1 MEKVSG
7 VEEYRAYG
15 YRWVVLLLYG
25 LILVAQAMLWVSF
38 APIESDVQ
46 FALGMGSTAIRALAL
61 VGPLMFVFFGSYAGD
76 LADRRGFK
84 FAASIG
90 AIVCTVFGVIR
101 AIIPHVVESG
111 AGQYWIYLVCQ
122 AIIGAAAVFII
133 TNMSKMPIK
142 WFLEKDRALGIGLA
156 TMFFYLGTAVGFQLV
171 TTIAGI
177 PEDAV
182 ETGNK
187 AVIQSG
193 LNNVLTIFAIVMAA
207 ATVLFILFAREEPPT
222 PSGPLPEEV
231 KLGAMESL
239 RRFMRSSIFRALATV
254 SLIGYGIYMGLV
266 VTMEKIITYHGEG
279 LGFTPKFAASVAS
292 AVIIGGIIGAGILPG
307 VSEKIGLRK
316 PFLVLAGLIPIPMLF
331 LMGFVGSKPVDL
343 IAGALLGFF
352 LLSAL
357 PVTFTIA
364 GEMEEIGPRLAGAAV
379 GTLMAIGSIGSFVIP
394 LLMEAFKAETAAGVP
409 DYRWAIVFLVALG
422 AVAIAVVLAW
432 VKETGP
438 RARRGEPAGRAGSE

>member
-1 MEKVSG
+1 MEETLG
-7 VEEYRAYG
+7 TEEYRQYG

-25 LILVAQAMLWVSF
+25 FILVAQAMLWVSF

-46 FALGMGSTAIRALAL
+46 FALGMGSTAIRSLAL

-84 FAASIG
+84 FAAGLG
-90 AIVCTVFGVIR
+90 AIICSVLGIIR
-101 AIIPHVVESG
+101 AIVPHVIDSG
-111 AGQYWIYLVCQ
+111 TAQFWIYLVCQ

-142 WFLEKDRALGIGLA
+142 WFIEKDRALGIGLA

-177 PEDAV
+177 PDDAV
-182 ETGNK
+182 ETGNA

-193 LNNVLTIFAIVMAA
+193 LNNVLTVFAIVMVV
-207 ATVLFILFAREEPPT
+207 ATVLFMLLTREEPRT

-239 RRFMRSSIFRALATV
+239 RRFMSSSVFRALATV
-254 SLIGYGIYMGLV
+254 SLVGYGIYMGLV
-266 VTMEKIITYHGEG
+266 VTMEKIITYHGA
-279 LGFTPKFAASVAS
+279 GFTPKFAAWVST
-292 AVIIGGIIGAGILPG
+292 AVIVGGIVGAGTLPG

-316 PFLVLAGLIPIPMLF
+316 PFLILAGLIPIPMLF
-331 LMGFVGSKPVDL
+331 LTGFIGVKAVDV
-343 IAGALLGFF
+343 IAAALLGFF

-364 GEMEEIGPRLAGAAV
+364 GEMKEIGPRLAGAAV
-379 GTLMAIGSIGSFVIP
+379 GTLMAIGSIGSFMIP
-394 LLMEAFKAETAAGVP
+394 MLMEVFKTETAAGVP
-409 DYRWAIVFLVALG
+409 DYRWAIIFLMALG
-422 AVAIAVVLAW
+422 ALAIGVVIIW

-438 RARRGEPAGRAGSE
+438 KAKGRAES